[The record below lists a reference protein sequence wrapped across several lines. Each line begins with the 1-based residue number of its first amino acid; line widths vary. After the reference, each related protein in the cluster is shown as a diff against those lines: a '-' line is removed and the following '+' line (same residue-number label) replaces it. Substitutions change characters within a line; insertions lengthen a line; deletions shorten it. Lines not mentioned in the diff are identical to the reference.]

1 MSVQN
6 NLLLNKMITRVV
18 KMGASCLHL
27 YVGSKPV
34 VRVDQRL
41 VPLDDEGV
49 VAQDFLE
56 DVLRFILSQEQ
67 QDFFNREK
75 SLVVTHTFEGD
86 IRFKVHLS
94 YQRHTLSLLFSYI
107 PNIISDPETLGLSR
121 EFIDLINRKNGLIV
135 VAGYHGSGR
144 TSTVVSLLSYLNK
157 TSSKYILTLER
168 PIEYVLTSEKSII
181 EQREIGH
188 DSDSFLSAL
197 KFSKEGDVDVISL
210 SEVENIE
217 VLESIF
223 DLIESG
229 RLVIVITEAESVSDV
244 LAKLVK
250 LAPEKDSGKIQDTLA
265 KVFLGAVVQQLLP
278 RRGGGEVTV
287 MEILISNSAAKVLIK
302 EGRFA
307 QVTSIIQTSRDEGM
321 RSLDQALLELV
332 KTGEVDYRDAL
343 EIAINKTD
351 FQVAAQKFDIPK

>member
-1 MSVQN
+1 MSVQSN
-6 NLLLNKMITRVV
+6 ILLNKIITRVV

-27 YVGSKPV
+27 DVGSKPV
-34 VRVDQRL
+34 IRVDQKLSPMEEESVITR
-41 VPLDDEGV
+41 E
-49 VAQDFLE
+49 FLE
-56 DVLRFILSQEQ
+56 DVMLMLLTKEEQ
-67 QDFFNREK
+67 QVFAKEK

-86 IRFKVHLS
+86 IRFKVHFS
-94 YQRHTLSLLFSYI
+94 FQRQTPSLLFTYI
-107 PNIISDPETLGLSR
+107 SNVIGDPETLGLSR
-121 EFIDLINRKNGLIV
+121 EFIDLMNRKNGLII

-144 TSTVVSLLSYLNK
+144 TSTVFSLLNYLNK

-168 PIEYVLTSEKSII
+168 PIECVLTSKKSII
-181 EQREIGH
+181 EQREIGR

-197 KFSKEGDVDVISL
+197 KFSKEGDVDIVAL

-223 DLIESG
+223 GLIESG
-229 RLVIVITEAESVSDV
+229 RLVIVITEAESVSDA

-250 LAPEKDSGKIQDTLA
+250 LAPEKDSGKIKDTLA
-265 KVFLGAVVQQLLP
+265 KVLLGAVVQQLLP
-278 RRGGGEVTV
+278 RRGGGEVAV

-351 FQVAAQKFDIPK
+351 FQVVAQKFDITN